1 MTFSLFSQVQL
12 IQDIPEFNLKKGS
25 ITVIVEYYAMS
36 EGEDG
41 YSVEGLIAQDTV
53 EVAESQ
59 IQLIEIEK
67 IQEKE
72 QNFGLKPTLFIP

>member
-1 MTFSLFSQVQL
+1 MKFPLFSEVQL

-25 ITVIVEYYAMS
+25 IGIIVEYYSMS

-41 YSVEGLIAQDTV
+41 YSLEGLIAQDTV

-59 IQLIEIEK
+59 IQLINVEQP
-67 IQEKE
+67 QEKAT
-72 QNFGLKPTLFIP
+72 FLS

>member
-1 MTFSLFSQVQL
+1 MTFPLFSQVQL
-12 IQDIPEFNLKKGS
+12 TQDIPEFNLKKGS
-25 ITVIVEYYAMS
+25 IGVIVEYYPMS

-59 IQLIEIEK
+59 IELINVEQ
-67 IQEKE
+67 IQEK
-72 QNFGLKPTLFIP
+72 QTFLSR

>member
-1 MTFSLFSQVQL
+1 MKFPLFSQVQL

-25 ITVIVEYYAMS
+25 IGVIVEYYAIS

-41 YSVEGLIAQDTV
+41 YSVEGLIFQDTV

-59 IQLIEIEK
+59 IQVIEFE
-67 IQEKE
+67 
-72 QNFGLKPTLFIP
+72 FLSKPCKFI